1 MIYNLIYAFNHILE
15 GIGVYYYASSLY
27 GHKRGKR
34 RDILLTIGLYSLLYL
49 IFLNKSLNMNSWS
62 MMFLITVYFFVYNK
76 KISLDSV
83 FSSLVINITEEASEV
98 IIYSQSG
105 LFTAFATFS
114 MDTPL
119 RQFLCGISTYIIF
132 YILLFLMVKLQQ
144 KYYPEKITNSLT
156 NFVFILIIMLI
167 RFALTA
173 IHNLGFTTDAE
184 AAGLGW
190 VYTLIVSVIVLG
202 VGLIISFMVL
212 QKRQTD
218 LVELRNRIQREE
230 DTKNYNHLINEHD
243 TEQRILIH
251 DIKKHLRT
259 IDMLITEK
267 SYTDAKQHV
276 DDLTNSPALSG
287 GITRTNNRALDLII
301 SRYITIC
308 KEAGISFTVNC
319 DGIDMSPLTPDD
331 VTALFCNLLDN
342 SIEAAAPCTNSFV
355 ELIIKQDG
363 TAKKHTLTLTNSCQ
377 DKPDY
382 DLSGNLLTTKI
393 DKLKHGFGVKSAER
407 VVKKYNGIMDGVY
420 SPEDKTYS
428 TTIIMY
434 MEDPTLCE

>member
-1 MIYNLIYAFNHILE
+1 MIYSLIYAFDHILE

-27 GHKRGKR
+27 GHKKGKK
-34 RDILLTIGLYSLLYL
+34 RDILLTSGLYSLLYL
-49 IFLNKSLNMNSWS
+49 IFLNKNLNMNFIA
-62 MMFLITVYFFVYNK
+62 MAILITFYFFIYTES
-76 KISLDSV
+76 ISLDSV

-98 IIYSQSG
+98 IIFSQSG

-144 KYYPEKITNSLT
+144 KYYPERITNSLT

-184 AAGLGW
+184 AAGFGW
-190 VYTLIVSVIVLG
+190 VYTLIVSVIILG
-202 VGLIISFMVL
+202 VGLIISFMIL

-218 LVELRNRIQREE
+218 LMELRNKIQREE
-230 DTKNYNHLINEHD
+230 DTKNYNQLINEHD

-251 DIKKHLRT
+251 DIKNHLRT
-259 IDMLITEK
+259 IDLLISEK
-267 SYTDAKQHV
+267 SYTETRRYV
-276 DDLTNSPALSG
+276 NDLTNSPALSG

-308 KEAGISFTVNC
+308 KEAGISFSINC

-342 SIEAAAPCTNSFV
+342 SIEAAAPCTNSFI

-393 DKLKHGFGVKSAER
+393 DKLRHGFGVKSAER